1 MALLFAMGMSLFNK
15 SGLIIVVQMRHVMLL
30 GALCWGVV
38 VLGGSPTSMPLPSH
52 EMDYVDSVQLQ
63 VKDAD
68 TFYLAHM
75 HDIWVYPKMVF
86 KNKQQER
93 FYRKTVRDVKK
104 TLPFAKMLAKEMA
117 YADEQLAKID
127 DKKLR
132 KKWWKEHEKY
142 LFRKYEQDF
151 RSMTAS
157 QGQMLM
163 KLMDRESDR
172 TSYEIIKH
180 YRGKASANF
189 WQFIAKLFKNDL
201 KEGYD
206 ATDKD
211 RIVERVINLVEAGQ
225 L

>member
-1 MALLFAMGMSLFNK
+1 MRRAICILILSLTTIHAWSNN
-15 SGLIIVVQMRHVMLL
+15 QQN
-30 GALCWGVV
+30 
-38 VLGGSPTSMPLPSH
+38 SPIPSH
-52 EMDYVDSVQLQ
+52 EMSFVEKVELQ
-63 VKDAD
+63 VKNND
-68 TFYLAHM
+68 TFYLARM
-75 HDIWVYPKMVF
+75 NDIYVYPKLVF
-86 KNKQQER
+86 RNKQQER
-93 FYRKTVRDVKK
+93 FYWKTVRDVKK
-104 TLPFAKMLAKEMA
+104 TLPFAKLLAQEMVF
-117 YADEQLAKID
+117 ADQQLAMIP
-127 DKKLR
+127 DKKMR
-132 KKWWKEHEKY
+132 KRWWKDHEKY
-142 LFRKYEQDF
+142 LFKKYEQDF
-151 RSMTAS
+151 RKMTAS

-206 ATDKD
+206 AEDKD